1 MNQYRFIKD
10 YNAFYL
16 PQQSDAYLTEGLLNS
31 PAPKYK
37 NYKVG
42 DLIIASFD
50 ESTGDKSYVYTTL
63 DGGAPDLAIMGQ
75 TILGIPIENV
85 EEIRIG
91 SGLSTGSKWGI
102 LIGVTLVAWGLIY
115 YTQKNKK

>member
-1 MNQYRFIKD
+1 
-10 YNAFYL
+10 
-16 PQQSDAYLTEGLLNS
+16 
-31 PAPKYK
+31 
-37 NYKVG
+37 
-42 DLIIASFD
+42 
-50 ESTGDKSYVYTTL
+50 
-63 DGGAPDLAIMGQ
+63 MGQ

>member
-16 PQQSDAYLTEGLLNS
+16 PPVVFNPNYKGELNS

-42 DLIIASFD
+42 DLIVASFD

-115 YTQKNKK
+115 YTQKK